1 MKGLIGPVTILA
13 LCLVVFLFSADNKV
27 AGQGTLQPRPDAR
40 QESTA
45 TAPQAAP
52 VPPNELAATLQQ
64 YTLTITKTGSG
75 QGKVTNSPPGTLFK
89 KGTPV
94 TLQALPD
101 PNSAFDGWSGSCS
114 GSNRACSVIMAT
126 DRAVTA
132 SFSLR
137 TYTIHVRS
145 PVNGVIHPFG
155 AVKATHGEKRRFQ
168 IIPLPGY
175 RVSEVLV
182 DKTSVGAPDSYTFN
196 NVTSDHTIEVI
207 FVKE

>member
-1 MKGLIGPVTILA
+1 MKRVIRPVTILA
-13 LCLVVFLFSADNKV
+13 LCLVIFLFIAYSPV
-27 AGQGTLQPRPDAR
+27 TGQGILQQTPDSR
-40 QESTA
+40 HESTA
-45 TAPQAAP
+45 TVPQPSP
-52 VPPNELAATLQQ
+52 VSPNEPAAVMQQ
-64 YTLTITKTGSG
+64 HTLTITKTGNG
-75 QGKVTNSPPGTLFK
+75 QGKATNSPPGTLFK
-89 KGTPV
+89 RGTPV
-94 TLQALPD
+94 TIQALPD

-114 GSNRACSVIMAT
+114 GSNRTCSVNMAT
-126 DRAVTA
+126 DKTVTA
-132 SFSLR
+132 SFSLK

-182 DKTSVGAPDSYTFN
+182 DKTSVGAPNSYTFN
-196 NVTSDHTIEVI
+196 NVTGDHTIEVI